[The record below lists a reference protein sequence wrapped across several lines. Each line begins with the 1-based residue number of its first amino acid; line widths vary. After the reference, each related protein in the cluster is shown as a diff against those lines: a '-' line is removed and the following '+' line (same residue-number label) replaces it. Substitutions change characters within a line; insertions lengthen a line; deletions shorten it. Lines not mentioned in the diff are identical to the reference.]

1 MTNSS
6 HTLLCAQTP
15 YTVAALTR
23 NNNLSAGRTII
34 RTGSVDDIIALT
46 TDDLRV

>member
-1 MTNSS
+1 MADGINPLYAKTS
-6 HTLLCAQTP
+6 
-15 YTVAALTR
+15 YTVSAAIR